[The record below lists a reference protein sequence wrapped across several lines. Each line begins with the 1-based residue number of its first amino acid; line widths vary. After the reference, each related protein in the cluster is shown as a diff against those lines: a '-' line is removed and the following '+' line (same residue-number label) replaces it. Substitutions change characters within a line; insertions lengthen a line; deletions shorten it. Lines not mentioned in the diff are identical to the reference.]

1 VWQVEDGRAREV
13 TASINKMAAEEGA
26 RVAVRHVCRACA
38 ERMRA
43 AGVVQYVVS
52 DLGQAEPVYA
62 TDLAAEQIAELQV
75 MLGEGPAV
83 DTLAEERPMIAVD
96 LAGHSRWPMFA
107 QAAVEA
113 GIRAV
118 FAFPLQMGSIAV
130 GVLEV
135 YRSAPGDLTTVE
147 YRDALLYTDA
157 AMSLLLERVDDEP
170 SSAEHDLFAGGFG
183 SRWDLVH
190 QATGVISVQLRSGL
204 SEAFLRL
211 RGHAFLTGRALTDV
225 AEDVIE
231 GRIRFE
237 PDGM

>member
-1 VWQVEDGRAREV
+1 MEDGRAREV
-13 TASINKMAAEEGA
+13 TASIDKAAQDEGVP
-26 RVAVRHVCRACA
+26 VAVRHVCIACA

-43 AGVVQYVVS
+43 VGVVQYVVS
-52 DLGQAEPVYA
+52 DLGQGEPVYA

-75 MLGEGPAV
+75 TLGEGPAV
-83 DTLAEERPMIAVD
+83 DALAEERPMLAVD
-96 LAGHSRWPMFA
+96 LTEPSRWPTFA

-113 GIRAV
+113 GVRAV

-135 YRSAPGDLTTVE
+135 YRAMSGDLTTVE
-147 YRDALLYTDA
+147 YRDALLYSDA
-157 AMSLLLERVDDEP
+157 AMALLLEHIDDEP
-170 SSAEHDLFAGGFG
+170 SAREVGLFAGGFG
-183 SRWDLVH
+183 NRWDVVH

-211 RGHAFLTGRALTDV
+211 RGHAFFTGRGLADV

-231 GRIRFE
+231 GRLRF
-237 PDGM
+237 DRDDA

>member
-1 VWQVEDGRAREV
+1 MAVEDGRAREV
-13 TASINKMAAEEGA
+13 TASINKQARDEGTPI
-26 RVAVRHVCRACA
+26 AVRHVCRACA

-43 AGVVQYVVS
+43 VGVVQYVVS
-52 DLGQAEPVYA
+52 DLGQGEPVYA

-75 MLGEGPAV
+75 TLGEGPAV
-83 DTLAEERPMIAVD
+83 DTLTEERPMIAVD
-96 LAGHSRWPMFA
+96 LTMPSPWPMFA

-113 GIRAV
+113 GVRAV

-130 GVLEV
+130 GVLEI
-135 YRSAPGDLTTVE
+135 YRTVPGDFTTVE
-147 YRDALLYTDA
+147 YRDALLYSDA
-157 AMSLLLERVDDEP
+157 AMSLLLEHVGDVP
-170 SSAEHDLFAGGFG
+170 SSAEHNLFAGGFG

-211 RGHAFLTGRALTDV
+211 RGHAFLTGRGLADI

-231 GRIRFE
+231 GRLRFDAE
-237 PDGM
+237 DC